1 MRKSQQRL
9 VRLIFSAMMAALC
22 MVLDRFASFKV
33 INLKIGL
40 AFVPVVLVAVL
51 CGPLHAALTWGIAD
65 LIGALCFPFGPYH
78 PGFTAVAIVGGL
90 LYGLFLH
97 CEKLTFWR
105 VLTPALLNA
114 LLGLFLNTLWISQLY
129 TSNTYW
135 GFFVGRL
142 ATEYSILF
150 PLNLILIP
158 VMHRLGLL
166 LLRRMEAGGG
176 RA

>member
-1 MRKSQQRL
+1 MRKSQHRL
-9 VRLIFSAMMAALC
+9 VKLIFAAMMAALC

-65 LIGALCFPFGPYH
+65 LVGALCFPFGPYH
-78 PGFTAVAIVGGL
+78 PGFTVVALLGGL
-90 LYGLFLH
+90 LYGLFLYS
-97 CEKLTFWR
+97 EKLTWWK

-135 GFFVGRL
+135 GFFIGRL
-142 ATEYSILF
+142 ATEYAILF
-150 PLNLILIP
+150 PLNLIFIP

-166 LLRRMEAGGG
+166 LRRRMEMGG
-176 RA
+176 RVA